1 MRKIRHKENDVL
13 ERWIW
18 VMVFALAFAW
28 VESAVVVYLR
38 EIYFNGTFEFPLIIK
53 RVEGERIVDPIVW
66 IEFGREIATIVM
78 LVSIGWITGR
88 SRLQRFCFFMIA
100 FGIWDIFFYVWL
112 DALTGW
118 PESLMTWDLLF
129 YVPLPWVGPVIT
141 PVLIALTMTVAGSLI
156 IYYSAKGY
164 AIQWRWWDLVIEF
177 ACGMLMITAFCWDWK
192 NILQL
197 PGDVPRTGIP
207 NPFAWWL
214 FIPAYIF
221 SVLYFVIRLMQ
232 QLKSESRIMNI
243 EC

>member
-1 MRKIRHKENDVL
+1 MKKKYSENNL
-13 ERWIW
+13 LGRWIG

-28 VESAVVVYLR
+28 VESAVVIYLR

-53 RVEGERIVDPIVW
+53 RVAGERIVDPIVW
-66 IEFGREIATIVM
+66 IEFGREIGTIIM
-78 LVSIGWITGR
+78 LISIGWMGGR
-88 SRLQRFCFFMIA
+88 SKLQKFCFFMIA
-100 FGIWDIFFYVWL
+100 FGIWDIFYYVWL
-112 DALTGW
+112 DVLTGW

-141 PVLIALTMTVAGSLI
+141 PVLIALSMAAAGSLI
-156 IYYSAKGY
+156 IYYDAKGY

-177 ACGMLMITAFCWDWK
+177 CCGILMIIAFCWDWK

-197 PGDVPRTGIP
+197 PGDVLRTGSP

-221 SVLYFVIRLMQ
+221 SVIYFVVRLLQ
-232 QLKSESRIMNI
+232 WLKSK
-243 EC
+243 